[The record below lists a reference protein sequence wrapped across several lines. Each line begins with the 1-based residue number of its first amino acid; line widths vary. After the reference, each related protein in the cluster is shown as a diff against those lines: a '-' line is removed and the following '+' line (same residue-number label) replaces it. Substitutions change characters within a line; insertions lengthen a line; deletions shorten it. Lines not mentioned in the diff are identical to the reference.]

1 MCQKKEC
8 IYKSKKMSSDNK
20 TKSFNQLSDLKN
32 LLTEEELVEQKNEEL
47 KVEKEKYQEDWV
59 RNTNGHRK
67 MIAKKN
73 RRWLLENNKSQLKE
87 YIPFPD
93 VYKKIDS
100 FFKDDNK
107 RKYIIHIITNFF
119 PLNRTQQ
126 VVLFREENNICPFTD
141 YKLTDLNGIVV
152 GNRDKHIGFSGV
164 NSNVYLSGIGLQ
176 ELNRYVLEHTY
187 TFETREGQII
197 NFALDKLRKELSQK

>member
-1 MCQKKEC
+1 
-8 IYKSKKMSSDNK
+8 MSNEKK
-20 TKSFNQLSDLKN
+20 TKTFNDLSQLSN
-32 LLTEEELVEQKNEEL
+32 LFSKDELDEKKFIEEKTE
-47 KVEKEKYQEDWV
+47 YQEEWV
-59 RNTNGHRK
+59 RTTNGHRK

-73 RRWLLENNKSQLKE
+73 RRWLLENNVSQLKE
-87 YIPFPD
+87 YIESPD

-100 FFKDDNK
+100 LFKDDKK

-141 YKLTDLNGIVV
+141 YKLTDLQGIVV
-152 GNRDKHIGFSGV
+152 GNRDRHIGFSGA
-164 NSNVYLSGIGLQ
+164 NSNVFLSGIGLQ

-187 TFETREGQII
+187 IHTTREGQII
-197 NFALDKLRKELSQK
+197 NFALDRLRKELVPISK

>member
-1 MCQKKEC
+1 
-8 IYKSKKMSSDNK
+8 MSNEKK
-20 TKSFNQLSDLKN
+20 TKSFNDLSQLSN
-32 LLTEEELVEQKNEEL
+32 LFSKDELDEKKFIEEKTE
-47 KVEKEKYQEDWV
+47 YQEEWV
-59 RNTNGHRK
+59 RTTNGHRK

-73 RRWLLENNKSQLKE
+73 RRWLLENNVSQLKE
-87 YIPFPD
+87 YIESPD

-100 FFKDDNK
+100 LFKDDKK

-141 YKLTDLNGIVV
+141 YELTDLKGIVL
-152 GNRDKHIGFSGV
+152 GNRDRHIGFSGA
-164 NSNVYLSGIGLQ
+164 NSNVFLSGIGLQ

-187 TFETREGQII
+187 THTTREGQII
-197 NFALDKLRKELSQK
+197 NFALDRLRKEIVPISK

>member
-1 MCQKKEC
+1 MSNEKKP
-8 IYKSKKMSSDNK
+8 
-20 TKSFNQLSDLKN
+20 KSFNDLSQLSN
-32 LLTEEELVEQKNEEL
+32 LFSQDELDEKKYIEEKTE
-47 KVEKEKYQEDWV
+47 YQEEWV
-59 RNTNGHRK
+59 RNTNGQRK

-73 RRWLLENNKSQLKE
+73 RRWLLENNDSQLKE

-126 VVLFREENNICPFTD
+126 VVLFREENNVCPF
-141 YKLTDLNGIVV
+141 
-152 GNRDKHIGFSGV
+152 SP
-164 NSNVYLSGIGLQ
+164 
-176 ELNRYVLEHTY
+176 
-187 TFETREGQII
+187 
-197 NFALDKLRKELSQK
+197 A

>member
-1 MCQKKEC
+1 MSNEKK
-8 IYKSKKMSSDNK
+8 N
-20 TKSFNQLSDLKN
+20 KSFNQLSDLKN
-32 LLTEEELVEQKNEEL
+32 ILSEEELIEQQDADEQVL
-47 KVEKEKYQEDWV
+47 KEKYQEGWV
-59 RNTNGHRK
+59 RTTNGHRK

-73 RRWLLENNKSQLKE
+73 RRWLLENNTSQLKE
-87 YIPFPD
+87 YIESPD

-100 FFKDDNK
+100 LFKDDKK

-141 YKLTDLNGIVV
+141 YKLTDLQGIVL
-152 GNRDKHIGFSGV
+152 GNRDRHIGFSGA
-164 NSNVYLSGIGLQ
+164 NSNVFLSGIGLQ

-187 TFETREGQII
+187 THTTREGQII
-197 NFALDKLRKELSQK
+197 NFALDRLRKEIVPISK

>member
-1 MCQKKEC
+1 MSNDKK
-8 IYKSKKMSSDNK
+8 N
-20 TKSFNQLSDLKN
+20 KSFNDLSELSN
-32 LLTEEELVEQKNEEL
+32 LFSKDELEEKKFVE
-47 KVEKEKYQEDWV
+47 EKTKYQEEWV

-73 RRWLLENNKSQLKE
+73 RRWLLENNDSQLKD
-87 YIPFPD
+87 YIESPD

-100 FFKDDNK
+100 LFKDDKK
-107 RKYIIHIITNFF
+107 RNYLIHIITNFF

-141 YKLTDLNGIVV
+141 YKLTDLQGIVI
-152 GNRDKHIGFSGV
+152 GNRDRHIGFSGA
-164 NSNVYLSGIGLQ
+164 NSNVFLSGIGLQ

-187 TFETREGQII
+187 TYTTREGQII
-197 NFALDKLRKELSQK
+197 NFALDGLRKELMPKTK

>member
-1 MCQKKEC
+1 
-8 IYKSKKMSSDNK
+8 MSTDNK
-20 TKSFNQLSDLKN
+20 TKSFNDLSQLSN
-32 LLTEEELVEQKNEEL
+32 LFSQDELD
-47 KVEKEKYQEDWV
+47 EKKFIEDKTKYQEDWV

-87 YIPFPD
+87 YIPFPNI
-93 VYKKIDS
+93 YKKIDS

-126 VVLFREENNICPFTD
+126 VVLFREENNVCPFTD